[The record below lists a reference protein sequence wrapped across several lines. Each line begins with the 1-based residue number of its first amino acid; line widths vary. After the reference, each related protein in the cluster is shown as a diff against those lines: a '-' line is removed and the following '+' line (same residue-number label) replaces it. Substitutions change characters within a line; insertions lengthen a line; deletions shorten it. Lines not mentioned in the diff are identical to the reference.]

1 MSFHIVTV
9 PIERTAET
17 FEALN
22 AFLARRRVLS
32 VDRQLIHDG
41 TRSAWTFCVT
51 WVPLDGDAEGDG
63 ADDAAKKGRVDYR
76 EVLDEQDFAVFA
88 KLRDLRK
95 RTSER
100 EGVPPYALFTNEQLA
115 EMVRRKV
122 ATVADLG
129 RIHGVGPAR
138 VERYGAAFVEVLR
151 AAVLT
156 GAPATRRGTTRRAAA
171 VDTAR
176 TGSTVA
182 APGTRT
188 RGTYARRT
196 ATRTTPRT
204 ATTTWVFVLLER
216 RRGAGWPAPDQTP
229 AASDRPVIG
238 EIHRRSSVEVAAA
251 DARSNPRRG
260 VAFPRGGAR

>member
-1 MSFHIVTV
+1 MRFHVITV
-9 PIERTAET
+9 PVERPAEAL
-17 FEALN
+17 EELN
-22 AFLARRRVLS
+22 AFLARHRVLS

-41 TRSAWTFCVT
+41 ARSAWSFCVT

-95 RTSER
+95 RTCER

-151 AAVLT
+151 AAL
-156 GAPATRRGTTRRAAA
+156 P
-171 VDTAR
+171 
-176 TGSTVA
+176 
-182 APGTRT
+182 P
-188 RGTYARRT
+188 
-196 ATRTTPRT
+196 TTP
-204 ATTTWVFVLLER
+204 AK
-216 RRGAGWPAPDQTP
+216 GA
-229 AASDRPVIG
+229 
-238 EIHRRSSVEVAAA
+238 
-251 DARSNPRRG
+251 
-260 VAFPRGGAR
+260 